1 MIGVAP
7 CSVLVAVVGYLVA
20 DQIEQRE
27 QFDHSHAALTGTQH
41 RISTVS
47 AQLASLEHEL
57 LVLTDQVG
65 SDTTAFDQATSQLKG
80 AQTALE
86 AAQANLT
93 QQASLITSLQTCLGG
108 VEQALNALS
117 VNNQLAGLG
126 TARVRVFELHDRGG
140 SQWLIPARHAAAVW
154 PSRCA
159 VLLGLGVLA
168 TAIWTDVE
176 ARTRARDEGA
186 AVAPPTH
193 IWRLSGTA

>member
-1 MIGVAP
+1 MDVLLHERRPLVASPRGRTWRLTRRGRWVIGVAS

-41 RISTVS
+41 RILAVS
-47 AQLASLEHEL
+47 AQLAGLEHEL

-65 SDTTAFDQATSQLKG
+65 SDTTTFDQATSQLKG

-93 QQASLITSLQTCLGG
+93 QQASLITSLQACLGG
-108 VEQALNALS
+108 VEPALNALS
-117 VNNQLAGLG
+117 VNNQLARLG

-140 SQWLIPARHAAAVW
+140 CQWLIPARHAAAV
-154 PSRCA
+154 
-159 VLLGLGVLA
+159 
-168 TAIWTDVE
+168 
-176 ARTRARDEGA
+176 
-186 AVAPPTH
+186 
-193 IWRLSGTA
+193 